1 VTTWRFANPLLLW
14 LLAALPLL
22 ALLRGRTGRTAAL
35 LYPSADL
42 LRSIGR
48 GVTASAGRARTTLRL
63 LALALFIVA
72 LARPQQGLGTAEV
85 ETSGID
91 IVLALDVSGSMR
103 ALDFELDGKR
113 ADRLEVVKSVVHRFV
128 EARGDDRI
136 GMVAFAGRPYLV
148 SPLTLD
154 HDWLAQNLERV
165 RIGLI
170 EDGTAVGSAIAAS
183 VNRLREQKAKSK
195 IVILLTDGVNNA
207 GKVEPLTAAEAAR
220 ALGIKVY
227 TIAAGT
233 QGEAPMPVTDR
244 FGNERVVMAP
254 VEVDEKT
261 LRAVAE
267 RTGGAFFR
275 ATDTKTL
282 EGIYAQ
288 IDQLE
293 RTAETVKRYE
303 EYRELYHWPLLLGLL
318 VLGLELVLAETRLRS
333 LP

>member
-1 VTTWRFANPLLLW
+1 MTWRFANPLVLW
-14 LLAALPLL
+14 LLLGLPLV
-22 ALLRGRTGRTAAL
+22 AASRGRLGQAAAL

-42 LRSIGR
+42 VRSVGR
-48 GVTASAGRARTTLRL
+48 SVSARAGRARFFLRL
-63 LALALFIVA
+63 LVLALVIVA

-91 IVLALDVSGSMR
+91 IVLAIDVSGSMR
-103 ALDFELDGKR
+103 ALDFKLDGKP
-113 ADRLEVVKSVVHRFV
+113 ADRIQVVKSVVRRFID
-128 EARGDDRI
+128 ARPDDRL

-154 HDWLAQNLERV
+154 HDWLVQNLDRV

-170 EDGTAVGSAIAAS
+170 EDGTAIGSAIAAS

-195 IVILLTDGVNNA
+195 VVILLTDGVNNA
-207 GKVEPLTAAEAAR
+207 GKVAPLTAAEAAR

-254 VEVDEKT
+254 VEVDEDT
-261 LRAVAE
+261 LRKVAQ
-267 RTGGAFFR
+267 TTDAAFFR
-275 ATDTKTL
+275 ATDTETL
-282 EGIYAQ
+282 QNIYAQ
-288 IDQLE
+288 IDKLE
-293 RTAETVKRYE
+293 RTTETVKRYE
-303 EYRELYHWPLLLGLL
+303 QYRELFAWPLGAALLLLGL
-318 VLGLELVLAETRLRS
+318 ELLLADTRWRR

>member
-1 VTTWRFANPLLLW
+1 LTLRFAHPALLW
-14 LLAALPLL
+14 LLLVLPVVAL
-22 ALLRGRTGRTAAL
+22 ARARGGLGAAL

-42 LRSIGR
+42 VRS
-48 GVTASAGRARTTLRL
+48 VGRAAATRAGSIRLFLRL
-63 LALALFIVA
+63 LALALLVLA

-85 ETSGID
+85 EASGID
-91 IVLALDVSGSMR
+91 IVLAIDVSGSMR
-103 ALDFELDGKR
+103 ALDFKLDGDA
-113 ADRLEVVKSVVHRFV
+113 ADRLHVVKTVVRRFI
-128 EARGDDRI
+128 EGRTDDRL

-154 HDWLAQNLERV
+154 HDWLTQNLERV

-195 IVILLTDGVNNA
+195 VVILLTDGVSNA
-207 GKVEPLTAAEAAR
+207 GKVAPLTAAEAAR
-220 ALGIKVY
+220 ALGVKVY

-233 QGEAPMPVTDR
+233 DGEAPMPVTDR

-254 VEVDEKT
+254 VEVDEET

-267 RTGGAFFR
+267 ITDAAFFR
-275 ATDTKTL
+275 ATDTETL
-282 EGIYAQ
+282 ERIYAQ

-293 RTAETVKRYE
+293 KTTETVQRYE
-303 EYRELYHWPLLLGLL
+303 EYRELYHWPLLLGLAV
-318 VLGLELVLAETRLRS
+318 VLLEVGLAETRLRR

>member
-1 VTTWRFANPLLLW
+1 MTTWRFANPLLLW

-22 ALLRGRTGRTAAL
+22 ALLRGRTGRSAAL

-42 LRSIGR
+42 VRSVGR
-48 GVTASAGRARTTLRL
+48 SVTASAGRTRTTLRL
-63 LALALFIVA
+63 LALALFVVA

-91 IVLALDVSGSMR
+91 IVLAIDVSGSMR
-103 ALDFELDGKR
+103 ALDFELDGQR
-113 ADRLEVVKSVVHRFV
+113 ADRLQVVKSVVRRFV
-128 EARGDDRI
+128 DARGDDRI

-195 IVILLTDGVNNA
+195 VVILLTDGVNNA

-267 RTGGAFFR
+267 RTGAAFFR
-275 ATDTKTL
+275 ATDTRTL

-303 EYRELYHWPLLLGLL
+303 EYRELYRWPLLLGLL
-318 VLGLELVLAETRLRS
+318 VLGFELVMAETRLRS

>member
-1 VTTWRFANPLLLW
+1 MTTWRFANPLLLW

-22 ALLRGRTGRTAAL
+22 ALLRGRIGRTAAL

-42 LRSIGR
+42 VRSIGR
-48 GVTASAGRARTTLRL
+48 GVTANAGSARTTLRL

-91 IVLALDVSGSMR
+91 IVLAIDVSGSMR

-113 ADRLEVVKSVVHRFV
+113 ADRLEVVKSVVRRFV
-128 EARGDDRI
+128 DARGDDRI
-136 GMVAFAGRPYLV
+136 GMIGFAGRPYLV

-195 IVILLTDGVNNA
+195 VVILLTDGVNNA

-267 RTGGAFFR
+267 RTGAAFFR
-275 ATDTKTL
+275 ATDTRNL

-318 VLGLELVLAETRLRS
+318 VLGAELILAETRLRS

>member
-1 VTTWRFANPLLLW
+1 MTTWRFANPLLLW

-22 ALLRGRTGRTAAL
+22 ALLRGRIGRTAAL

-42 LRSIGR
+42 VRSIGR
-48 GVTASAGRARTTLRL
+48 GVTANAGSARTTLRL

-91 IVLALDVSGSMR
+91 IVLAIDVSGSMR

-113 ADRLEVVKSVVHRFV
+113 ADRLEVVKSVVRRFV
-128 EARGDDRI
+128 DARGDDRI
-136 GMVAFAGRPYLV
+136 GMIGFAGRPYLV

-195 IVILLTDGVNNA
+195 VVILLTDGVNNA

-267 RTGGAFFR
+267 RTGAAFFR

-303 EYRELYHWPLLLGLL
+303 EYRELYNWPLLLGLL
-318 VLGLELVLAETRLRS
+318 VLGAELILAETRLRS

>member
-1 VTTWRFANPLLLW
+1 MTTWRFANPLLLW

-22 ALLRGRTGRTAAL
+22 ALLRGRIGRTAAL

-42 LRSIGR
+42 VRSIGR
-48 GVTASAGRARTTLRL
+48 GVTANAGSARTTLRL
-63 LALALFIVA
+63 LALALLILA

-91 IVLALDVSGSMR
+91 IVLAIDVSGSMR

-113 ADRLEVVKSVVHRFV
+113 ADRLEVVKSVVRRFV
-128 EARGDDRI
+128 DARGDDRI
-136 GMVAFAGRPYLV
+136 GMIGFAGRPYLV

-195 IVILLTDGVNNA
+195 VVILLTDGVNNA

-267 RTGGAFFR
+267 RTGAAFFR

-318 VLGLELVLAETRLRS
+318 VLGAELILAETRLRS

>member
-1 VTTWRFANPLLLW
+1 MTTWRFANPLLLW

-22 ALLRGRTGRTAAL
+22 AVLRGRAGRGAAL

-42 LRSIGR
+42 VRAIGR
-48 GVTASAGRARTTLRL
+48 GVDASAGRARTTLRL
-63 LALALFIVA
+63 LALALLIVA
-72 LARPQQGLGTAEV
+72 IARPQQGLGTAEV

-91 IVLALDVSGSMR
+91 IVLAIDVSGSMR

-113 ADRLEVVKSVVHRFV
+113 ADRLEVVKSVVRRFV
-128 EARGDDRI
+128 DARGDDRI
-136 GMVAFAGRPYLV
+136 GMVGFAGRPYLV

-254 VEVDEKT
+254 VEVDDKT

-267 RTGGAFFR
+267 RTGAAFFR
-275 ATDTKTL
+275 ATDTKGL
-282 EGIYAQ
+282 EGIYGQ

-318 VLGLELVLAETRLRS
+318 VLGIELLLAETRLRS

>member
-1 VTTWRFANPLLLW
+1 MTTWRFANPLLLW
-14 LLAALPLL
+14 LLAGLPLL
-22 ALLRGRTGRTAAL
+22 ALLRGRTGRTGAL

-42 LRSIGR
+42 VRSIAR
-48 GVTASAGRARTTLRL
+48 GVTANAGRARTALRL
-63 LALALFIVA
+63 LALALLIVA

-91 IVLALDVSGSMR
+91 IVLAIDVSGSMR

-113 ADRLEVVKSVVHRFV
+113 ADRLEVVKSVVRRFV
-128 EARGDDRI
+128 DARGDDRI
-136 GMVAFAGRPYLV
+136 GMVGFAGRPYLV

-195 IVILLTDGVNNA
+195 VVILLTDGVNNA

-267 RTGGAFFR
+267 RTGAAFFR
-275 ATDTKTL
+275 ATDTQTL
-282 EGIYAQ
+282 EGIYTQ

-318 VLGLELVLAETRLRS
+318 VLGAELLLAETRLRS

>member
-1 VTTWRFANPLLLW
+1 MTTWRFASPLVLW
-14 LLAALPLL
+14 LLAALPLA
-22 ALLRGRTGRTAAL
+22 ALLRGRIGRVAAV

-42 LRSIGR
+42 VRGLGR
-48 GVTASAGRARTTLRL
+48 ATSASPGRARWTLRL
-63 LALALFIVA
+63 VALALLIVA

-85 ETSGID
+85 EASGID
-91 IVLALDVSGSMR
+91 IVLTIDVSGSMR
-103 ALDFELDGKR
+103 ALDFELNDQR
-113 ADRLEVVKSVVHRFV
+113 ADRLAVVKSVVRRFV
-128 EARGDDRI
+128 DARRDDRLGI
-136 GMVAFAGRPYLV
+136 VAFAGRPYLV

-154 HDWLAQNLERV
+154 HDWLVQNLDRV

-195 IVILLTDGVNNA
+195 VVILLTDGVNNA
-207 GKVEPLTAAEAAR
+207 GKVQPLTAAEAAR

-233 QGEAPMPVTDR
+233 QGEAPMPVMDR

-254 VEVDEKT
+254 VEVDEET
-261 LRAVAE
+261 LKKVAE

-275 ATDTKTL
+275 ATDTETL
-282 EGIYAQ
+282 ERIYAQ

-293 RTAETVKRYE
+293 RTTETVKRYE
-303 EYRELYHWPLLLGLL
+303 QYRELYHWPLLLGLL
-318 VLGLELVLAETRLRS
+318 LLGTELVLAETRLRS

>member
-1 VTTWRFANPLLLW
+1 MTTWRFANPLLLW

-22 ALLRGRTGRTAAL
+22 ALLRGRTGRTGAL

-42 LRSIGR
+42 VRSIGR
-48 GVTASAGRARTTLRL
+48 GVTANAGRARTTLRL
-63 LALALFIVA
+63 LALALLVVA

-91 IVLALDVSGSMR
+91 IVLAIDVSGSMR

-113 ADRLEVVKSVVHRFV
+113 ADRLEVVKSVVRRFV
-128 EARGDDRI
+128 DARGDDRI
-136 GMVAFAGRPYLV
+136 GMVGFAGRPYLV

-267 RTGGAFFR
+267 RTGAAFFR

-318 VLGLELVLAETRLRS
+318 VLGAELLLAETRLRS

>member
-1 VTTWRFANPLLLW
+1 MTTWRFANPLLRW

-22 ALLRGRTGRTAAL
+22 ALLRGRIGRTAAL

-42 LRSIGR
+42 VRSIGR
-48 GVTASAGRARTTLRL
+48 GVTANAGSARTTLRL
-63 LALALFIVA
+63 LALALLILA

-91 IVLALDVSGSMR
+91 IVLAIDVSGSMR

-113 ADRLEVVKSVVHRFV
+113 ADRLEVVKSVVRRFV
-128 EARGDDRI
+128 DARGDDRI
-136 GMVAFAGRPYLV
+136 GMIGFAGRPYLV

-195 IVILLTDGVNNA
+195 VVILLTDGVNNA

-267 RTGGAFFR
+267 RTGAAFFR

-318 VLGLELVLAETRLRS
+318 VLGAELILAETRLRS

>member
-1 VTTWRFANPLLLW
+1 MTTWRFANPVLLG

-22 ALLRGRTGRTAAL
+22 ALLRGRTGRTGAL

-42 LRSIGR
+42 VRAIGR
-48 GVTASAGRARTTLRL
+48 VVPASAGRARTALRL
-63 LALALFIVA
+63 LALALLVVA

-113 ADRLEVVKSVVHRFV
+113 ADRLEVVKSVVRRFID
-128 EARGDDRI
+128 ARRDDRI
-136 GMVAFAGRPYLV
+136 GMVGFAGRPYMV

-195 IVILLTDGVNNA
+195 VVILLTDGVNNA

-275 ATDTKTL
+275 ATDTETL
-282 EGIYAQ
+282 EGIYQQ

-303 EYRELYHWPLLLGLL
+303 QYRELYHWPLLLGLL
-318 VLGLELVLAETRLRS
+318 VLGAELLLAETRLRS

>member
-1 VTTWRFANPLLLW
+1 VNVRFANPILLW
-14 LLAALPLL
+14 LLLLLPLL
-22 ALLRGRTGRTAAL
+22 AATRGRVGQGAAL

-42 LRSIGR
+42 VRAVGR
-48 GVTASAGRARTTLRL
+48 RVSSRPGRARLFLRL
-63 LALALFIVA
+63 LALGLLIVA
-72 LARPQQGLGTAEV
+72 IARPQQGLGTAEV

-91 IVLALDVSGSMR
+91 IVLAIDVSGSMR
-103 ALDFELDGKR
+103 ALDFKLEGKP
-113 ADRLEVVKSVVHRFV
+113 ADRLEVVKTVVRRFI
-128 EARGDDRI
+128 ETRSDDRI
-136 GMVAFAGRPYLV
+136 GIVAFAGRPYMV

-154 HDWLAQNLERV
+154 HDWLTQNLERV

-170 EDGTAVGSAIAAS
+170 EDGTAVGSGIAAS

-195 IVILLTDGVNNA
+195 VVILLTDGVNNA
-207 GKVEPLTAAEAAR
+207 GKVTPVTAAEAAR

-254 VEVDEKT
+254 VEVDEDT
-261 LRAVAE
+261 LRKVAE
-267 RTGGAFFR
+267 TTDAAFFR
-275 ATDTKTL
+275 ATDTENL
-282 EGIYAQ
+282 ERIYQQ

-293 RTAETVKRYE
+293 RTTETVKRYE
-303 EYRELYHWPLLLGLL
+303 QYRELYHWPLLLGLL
-318 VLGLELVLAETRLRS
+318 ILGVELLLAETRLRS

>member
-1 VTTWRFANPLLLW
+1 MTTWRFANPLLLW

-22 ALLRGRTGRTAAL
+22 ALLRGRTGRTGAL

-42 LRSIGR
+42 VRSIGR
-48 GVTASAGRARTTLRL
+48 GVTANAGRARTTLRL
-63 LALALFIVA
+63 LALALLVVA

-91 IVLALDVSGSMR
+91 IVLAIDVSGSMR

-113 ADRLEVVKSVVHRFV
+113 ADRLEVVKSVVRRFV
-128 EARGDDRI
+128 DARGDDRI
-136 GMVAFAGRPYLV
+136 GMIGFAGRPYLV

-267 RTGGAFFR
+267 RTGAAFFR

-318 VLGLELVLAETRLRS
+318 VLGAELLLAETRLRS

>member
-1 VTTWRFANPLLLW
+1 MTTWRFANPLLLW

-22 ALLRGRTGRTAAL
+22 ALLRGRIGRTAAL

-42 LRSIGR
+42 VRSIGR
-48 GVTASAGRARTTLRL
+48 GVTANAGSARTTLRL

-91 IVLALDVSGSMR
+91 IVLAIDVSGSMR

-113 ADRLEVVKSVVHRFV
+113 ADRLEVVKSVVRRFV
-128 EARGDDRI
+128 DARGDDRI
-136 GMVAFAGRPYLV
+136 GMIGFAGRPYLV

-195 IVILLTDGVNNA
+195 VVILLTDGVNNA

-220 ALGIKVY
+220 ELDHAVLV
-227 TIAAGT
+227 TAA
-233 QGEAPMPVTDR
+233 
-244 FGNERVVMAP
+244 
-254 VEVDEKT
+254 
-261 LRAVAE
+261 
-267 RTGGAFFR
+267 
-275 ATDTKTL
+275 
-282 EGIYAQ
+282 
-288 IDQLE
+288 
-293 RTAETVKRYE
+293 
-303 EYRELYHWPLLLGLL
+303 
-318 VLGLELVLAETRLRS
+318 
-333 LP
+333 

>member
-1 VTTWRFANPLLLW
+1 VITWRFANPLLLW

-22 ALLRGRTGRTAAL
+22 ALLRGRNGRGAAL

-42 LRSIGR
+42 VRSIGR
-48 GVTASAGRARTTLRL
+48 GVAANAGRARTTLRL
-63 LALALFIVA
+63 LTLALLVVA

-91 IVLALDVSGSMR
+91 IVLAIDVSGSMR

-113 ADRLEVVKSVVHRFV
+113 ADRLQVVKSVVRNFV
-128 EARGDDRI
+128 DARRDDRI
-136 GMVAFAGRPYLV
+136 GIVGFAGRPYLV

-195 IVILLTDGVNNA
+195 VVVLLTDGVSNA

-275 ATDTKTL
+275 ATDTRTL

-303 EYRELYHWPLLLGLL
+303 EYRELYHWPLLLGLA
-318 VLGLELVLAETRLRS
+318 VLALELLLAETRLRS

>member
-1 VTTWRFANPLLLW
+1 MTTWRFANPLLLW

-22 ALLRGRTGRTAAL
+22 ALLRGRTGRTGAL

-42 LRSIGR
+42 VRSIGR
-48 GVTASAGRARTTLRL
+48 GVTANVGRARTTLRL
-63 LALALFIVA
+63 LALALLVVA

-113 ADRLEVVKSVVHRFV
+113 ADRLEVVKSVVRRFV
-128 EARGDDRI
+128 DARQDDRI
-136 GMVAFAGRPYLV
+136 GIVGFAGRPYLV

-195 IVILLTDGVNNA
+195 VVVLLTDGVNNA

-275 ATDTKTL
+275 ATDTRTL

-303 EYRELYHWPLLLGLL
+303 EYRELYHWPLLLGLV
-318 VLGLELVLAETRLRS
+318 VLALELLLAETRLRS

>member
-1 VTTWRFANPLLLW
+1 MTTWRFANPLLLW
-14 LLAALPLL
+14 LLAALPLF
-22 ALLRGRTGRTAAL
+22 ALLRGRTGPAAAL

-42 LRSIGR
+42 VRPVAHAVR
-48 GVTASAGRARTTLRL
+48 ARAGRARATLRL
-63 LALALFIVA
+63 LALALLVVA

-91 IVLALDVSGSMR
+91 IVLAIDVSGSMR
-103 ALDFELDGKR
+103 ALDFELDGQR
-113 ADRLEVVKSVVHRFV
+113 ADRLEVVKSVVRRFV
-128 EARGDDRI
+128 DARRDDRI
-136 GMVAFAGRPYLV
+136 GIVGFAGRPYLV

-195 IVILLTDGVNNA
+195 VVILLTDGVSNA

-244 FGNERVVMAP
+244 FGNERVVMAA

-275 ATDTKTL
+275 ATDTRTL
-282 EGIYAQ
+282 EDIYAQ
-288 IDQLE
+288 IDRLE

-303 EYRELYHWPLLLGLL
+303 EYRELYRWPLLLGML
-318 VLGLELVLAETRLRS
+318 VLALELLLAETRLRS

>member
-1 VTTWRFANPLLLW
+1 MTTWRFANPLLLW

-22 ALLRGRTGRTAAL
+22 ALLRGRTGRTGAL

-42 LRSIGR
+42 VRSIGR
-48 GVTASAGRARTTLRL
+48 GVTANAGRARTTLRL
-63 LALALFIVA
+63 LALALLVVA

-113 ADRLEVVKSVVHRFV
+113 ADRLEVVKSVVRRFV
-128 EARGDDRI
+128 DARQDDRI
-136 GMVAFAGRPYLV
+136 GIVGFAGRPYLV

-195 IVILLTDGVNNA
+195 VVVLLTDGVNNA

-275 ATDTKTL
+275 ATDTRTL

-303 EYRELYHWPLLLGLL
+303 EYRELYHWPLLLGLV
-318 VLGLELVLAETRLRS
+318 VLALELLLAETRLRS

>member
-1 VTTWRFANPLLLW
+1 VTFRFANPVLLW
-14 LLAALPLL
+14 LLLLLPLL
-22 ALLRGRTGRTAAL
+22 AAARGREGQEAAL
-35 LYPSADL
+35 LYPSAEL
-42 LRSIGR
+42 VRSVAR
-48 GVTASAGRARTTLRL
+48 KMLPRAGRAQILLRL
-63 LALALFIVA
+63 ATLALLIVA

-91 IVLALDVSGSMR
+91 IVLAIDVSGSMR
-103 ALDFELDGKR
+103 ALDFQLDGET
-113 ADRLEVVKSVVHRFV
+113 ADRLQVVKSVVKRFV
-128 EARGDDRI
+128 EGRPDDRL

-154 HDWLAQNLERV
+154 HDWLLQNLERV
-165 RIGLI
+165 KIGLI

-195 IVILLTDGVNNA
+195 VVILLTDGVNNA
-207 GKVEPLTAAEAAR
+207 GKVSPLTAADAAR

-254 VEVDEKT
+254 VEVDEDT
-261 LRAVAE
+261 LRKVAE
-267 RTGGAFFR
+267 TTDAAFFR
-275 ATDTKTL
+275 ATDTETL
-282 EGIYAQ
+282 ERIYAQ
-288 IDQLE
+288 IDRLE
-293 RTAETVKRYE
+293 KTTETVKRYE
-303 EYRELYHWPLLLGLL
+303 QYRELYRWPLAACAALLLL
-318 VLGLELVLAETRLRS
+318 EVGLAETRLRR